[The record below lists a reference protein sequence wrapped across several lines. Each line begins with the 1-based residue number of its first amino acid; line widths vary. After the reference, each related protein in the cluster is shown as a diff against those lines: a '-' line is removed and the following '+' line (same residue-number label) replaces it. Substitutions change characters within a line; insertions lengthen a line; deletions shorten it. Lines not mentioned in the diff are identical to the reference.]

1 MNTNVKLHAGLIGL
15 AFTAVLSL
23 AANPASAAV
32 NYKFETVSSP
42 SGAMLTVRLV
52 DAATGQ
58 PVTNAHVYV
67 VHRQWL
73 PIKSPVPFI
82 DRRIELK
89 RDGNGVFTYQGNDV
103 QAGATI
109 PLVAD
114 VGDSAEVRGSIRVG
128 G

>member
-15 AFTAVLSL
+15 AFTAALSL

-32 NYKFETVSSP
+32 NYKFETVSPP

-58 PVTNAHVYV
+58 PITNAHVYV

-82 DRRIELK
+82 DRRIELTS
-89 RDGNGVFTYQGNDV
+89 DGNGAFTYQSGDV
-103 QAGATI
+103 HAGATI
-109 PLVAD
+109 PLIAE
-114 VGDSAEVRGSIRVG
+114 VGGSGEVRGSILVSG
-128 G
+128 

>member
-15 AFTAVLSL
+15 AFATALSL
-23 AANPASAAV
+23 AVNPALAAV
-32 NYKFETVSSP
+32 NYKFETVSP
-42 SGAMLTVRLV
+42 LSGATLSVRLV

-73 PIKSPVPFI
+73 PMKSSLHFI
-82 DRRIELK
+82 DRRIELAP
-89 RDGNGVFTYQGNDV
+89 DGNGAFTYQSNDV

-109 PLVAD
+109 PLVAH
-114 VGDSAEVRGSIRVG
+114 VGDFSEVWGSVRVG